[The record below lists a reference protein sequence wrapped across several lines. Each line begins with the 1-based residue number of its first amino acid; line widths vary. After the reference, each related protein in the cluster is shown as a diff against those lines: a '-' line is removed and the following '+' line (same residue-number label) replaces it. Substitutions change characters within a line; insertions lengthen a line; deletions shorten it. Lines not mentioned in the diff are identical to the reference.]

1 MTNKLRWVSAS
12 FSCAVAASM
21 EPKSEHK
28 YFNTRLNISHIIN
41 IISTHITPCQ
51 DGAILNI
58 YKMLPNENMKLSAI
72 GKEDLVWSKYM
83 SKLLKPTSVSF
94 YGDKTMLL
102 LMFWV
107 AAKEIWANTVKMLIK
122 NLKNQVSTDTV
133 TLNDYGNIQS
143 DKVLMLLKR

>member
-1 MTNKLRWVSAS
+1 
-12 FSCAVAASM
+12 
-21 EPKSEHK
+21 
-28 YFNTRLNISHIIN
+28 
-41 IISTHITPCQ
+41 
-51 DGAILNI
+51 
-58 YKMLPNENMKLSAI
+58 MKLS
-72 GKEDLVWSKYM
+72 GTGNEDLVWSKYM